1 MFHRSVDAIE
11 IHRRDSGDITGN
23 QIPIEEYQKKEEIA
37 KNLRKQLSAILRP
50 IFLVMKLTGQYFG
63 TTAMF
68 EENMQKTWCVS
79 RFYSTLVALGQWL
92 LFLIAVTS
100 HCYLG
105 FKEMNQFFFLLVS
118 TVWFL
123 QCASAT
129 TICLVA
135 FPFAQS
141 RKSKMSIFIASLV
154 EAAPELNLDGIK
166 AKTVKGLVLACSAA
180 TLNLVVIV
188 MMSVYFGGT
197 ISVFSPWEKYTF
209 LRWVELIFGTY
220 CSFSWC
226 FPVLI
231 FYVTCMLLE
240 TMFTSFQNQVSNRF
254 IHSLSISYLRKE
266 HLKLCHTAQLA
277 NAIFS
282 PLLFI
287 IVTLDVPLICVNFH
301 QLIKSSA
308 DTDRITIV
316 GYFYWTFCVSSLL
329 IVVFLFGNR
338 VNEKVNFYLS
348 IRKKILEINK

>member
-1 MFHRSVDAIE
+1 
-11 IHRRDSGDITGN
+11 
-23 QIPIEEYQKKEEIA
+23 
-37 KNLRKQLSAILRP
+37 
-50 IFLVMKLTGQYFG
+50 
-63 TTAMF
+63 
-68 EENMQKTWCVS
+68 
-79 RFYSTLVALGQWL
+79 
-92 LFLIAVTS
+92 
-100 HCYLG
+100 
-105 FKEMNQFFFLLVS
+105 MNQFFFLLVS

-231 FYVTCMLLE
+231 FCVTCMLLE

-266 HLKLCHTAQLA
+266 HLKLCHTVQLA

>member
-79 RFYSTLVALGQWL
+79 RLYSTFVALGQWL

-231 FYVTCMLLE
+231 FCVTCMLLE
-240 TMFTSFQNQVSNRF
+240 TMFTSLQNQVSDRF
-254 IHSLSISYLRKE
+254 IHSLSITYLRKE
-266 HLKLCHTAQLA
+266 HLKLCHTVQLA

-316 GYFYWTFCVSSLL
+316 GYFYWTFCISSFL